1 MPEFTHLHVHTQ
13 YSILDGASDIDKLF
27 IKTKE
32 LGMSSIAITDHGNMY
47 GVIEFYNY
55 AKKHGIKPIIGCEM
69 YVAEGSRFEKKGKED
84 RSGFHLILLAK
95 NLEGY
100 HNLTRLCSLGFKRN
114 AFYYTPRI
122 DKDLLRSHTKGLI
135 ASSACIGG
143 EIPWYILNNDIEKAE
158 LALKDYLEMFG
169 EDFYLE
175 FQNHGL
181 KDQRDANEVLL
192 KLAEKYNVKCI
203 ATNDIH
209 FINKEDSYAHKILI
223 CLNTGRF
230 IDEENKM
237 SYSGEEYLKSPD
249 EMASLFPDHPELIE
263 NTQEIVNKIESFK
276 LEHEI
281 ILPKFPLPD
290 GFATE
295 GDYLR
300 HLTFEGANKLYPEL
314 SSEINERIETE
325 LEVIISRGFS
335 GYFLIVQDF
344 INEAKRMD
352 VVVGPGRGSAAGSIV
367 AFCTG
372 ITSIDPIKY
381 NLLFERF
388 LNPERASMPDI
399 DVDFEDDGRDKVLDY
414 VIKKY
419 GEDHVAQ
426 IVTFGTMAAKSSIRD
441 VARVLRLP
449 LPDADRLAKLVPD
462 DPGMTLN
469 KAFKE
474 TKELLAEK
482 ENGPELVKNT
492 LSLAVKLEGSVR
504 NSGTHACGV
513 IIGPSD
519 LMNYVPL
526 ATAKDSNLMVT
537 QYEGK
542 YIESVGMLKMDFLG
556 LKNLSIIKTA
566 IKNIQ
571 KRHNNTIDI
580 EKIPL
585 EDKLTFTLFQ
595 KGDTAGIFQFES
607 DGMQKH
613 LKELK
618 PTNIEDLIAMNALYR
633 PGPMDF
639 IPIYINRKFG
649 REKVV
654 YPHPLL
660 EEILKPTYG
669 IMVYQE
675 QIMQT
680 AQIMGGYS
688 LGKADILRRA
698 MGKKKPEEMA
708 AQKSVFIEGAL
719 QKGIDKS
726 KAEEVFDVMAKFAEY
741 GFNRSHAAAYSVV
754 AYQTAYLKAHYPAEY
769 MSAVLTHNLSDI
781 KKITFFIDD
790 CRRRN
795 IQVLGPDVNESDVQ
809 FTVNS
814 SGEIRFGMGAIK
826 GVGEIAANAIITERN
841 ANGTFKNFFDFIK
854 RITLRTVNKR
864 CMEALALAGA
874 FDCFEGTHRAQFF
887 HQENNED
894 SNFIEKAIKFSSNY
908 QAQLQSSQNSL
919 FGESNDVEI
928 ADPSMPSCETWSN
941 IDQLKKEKEVIG
953 FYISGHP
960 LDEYNIEV
968 ENFARYKIEDI
979 KRDLKPYKQSP
990 SIDFAGIITSAV
1002 HKVAKNGK
1010 PFGSFTIEDY
1020 TDFIQLSLFS
1030 EDYLRFKHLLNKDN
1044 FVFIR
1049 AKVQSNYRDEKL
1061 LELKVIN
1068 ISLLPEVLD
1077 KMTKKI
1083 VLNIN
1088 LQEIDSEF
1096 INDMAKKM
1104 KECKGNIPV
1113 RFKIHEPDEKLN
1125 IELFSGKHKVQPS
1138 DFLRAISKAG
1148 INFKIS
1154 G

>member
-13 YSILDGASDIDKLF
+13 YSILDGASDINKLF
-27 IKTKE
+27 AKVKE
-32 LGMSSIAITDHGNMY
+32 LGMSSIAITDHGSMY

-55 AKKHGIKPIIGCEM
+55 AKKHGIKPVIGCEM

-95 NLEGY
+95 NLTGY
-100 HNLTRLCSLGFKRN
+100 KNLTRLCSMGYKRD

-122 DKDLLRSHTKGLI
+122 DKDLLREHSEGII

-143 EIPWYILNNDIEKAE
+143 EIPWYILNNDVDKAE
-158 LALKDYLEMFG
+158 NALKEYLEIFG

-181 KDQRDANEVLL
+181 KEQKEANVALL

-203 ATNDIH
+203 ATNDLH
-209 FINKEDSYAHKILI
+209 FIERDDSYAHKILI

-230 IDEENKM
+230 IDEDNNM
-237 SYSGEEYLKSPD
+237 SYSGEEFLKSPD
-249 EMASLFPDHPELIE
+249 EMAALFPNNPELLE
-263 NTQEIVNKIESFK
+263 NTQEIVNKIETFK
-276 LEHEI
+276 LEHDI
-281 ILPKFPLPD
+281 ILPLFPLPE
-290 GFATE
+290 GFETE
-295 GDYLR
+295 GDFLR
-300 HLTFEGANKLYPEL
+300 HLTNEGAKKLYPEIT
-314 SSEINERIETE
+314 EEVRQRIDIE
-325 LEVIISRGFS
+325 LDVIISRNFS

-399 DVDFEDDGRDKVLDY
+399 DVDFEDEGREKVLEY
-414 VIKKY
+414 VINKY
-419 GEDHVAQ
+419 GENHVAQ

-449 LPDADRLAKLVPD
+449 LSDADRLAKLVPD
-462 DPGMTLN
+462 DVGMTLA

-474 TKELLAEK
+474 TKELMHEK
-482 ENGPELVKNT
+482 ENGTELIKKT
-492 LSLAVKLEGSVR
+492 LALAVKLEGSVR

-526 ATAKDSNLMVT
+526 ATAKDSKLMVT

-566 IKNIQ
+566 IKNIK
-571 KRHNNTIDI
+571 KRHNILIDI

-585 EDKLTFTLFQ
+585 EDKKTFELFQ
-595 KGDTAGIFQFES
+595 RGDTAAIFQFES

-618 PTNIEDLIAMNALYR
+618 PTSIEDLIAMNALYR
-633 PGPMDF
+633 PGPMDY
-639 IPIYINRKFG
+639 IPIYISRKVG
-649 REKVV
+649 REKVA

-708 AQKSVFIEGAL
+708 AQKSIFVQGAI
-719 QKGIDKS
+719 QKGIDKTN
-726 KAEEVFDVMAKFAEY
+726 AEEVFDVMAKFAEY

-790 CRRRN
+790 CRRSN

-809 FTVNS
+809 FTVNNH
-814 SGEIRFGMGAIK
+814 GEIRFGMGAIK
-826 GVGEIAANAIITERN
+826 GVGEIAANAIINERI
-841 ANGTFKNFFDFIK
+841 ANGSYKNFFDFIK

-864 CMEALALAGA
+864 CLEALAIAGA
-874 FDCFEGTHRAQFF
+874 FDCFDETHRAQFF
-887 HQENNED
+887 YQENSED
-894 SNFIEKAIKFSSNY
+894 SNFIEKAIKFSSNF
-908 QAQLQSSQNSL
+908 QAQIQSSQNSL
-919 FGESNDVEI
+919 FGETDDIEI
-928 ADPSMPSCETWSN
+928 ADPPMPNCETWSS

-960 LDEYNIEV
+960 LDEYKIEV
-968 ENFARYKIEDI
+968 DNFVRHKIEQI
-979 KRDLKPYKQSP
+979 KGDLKPLKAAP

-1002 HKVAKNGK
+1002 HKISKTGR
-1010 PFGSFTIEDY
+1010 PFGTFTVEDY
-1020 TDFIQLSLFS
+1020 TDFIQLNMFS
-1030 EDYLRFKHLLNKDN
+1030 EDYLKFKHLLNKDN

-1049 AKVQSNYRDEKL
+1049 AKVQTSYRDENL
-1061 LELKVIN
+1061 LELKIAS

-1083 VLNIN
+1083 VVHLNLDEIN
-1088 LQEIDSEF
+1088 KEF
-1096 INDMAKKM
+1096 IANIGVKM
-1104 KECKGNIPV
+1104 KENKGNIPV
-1113 RFKIHEPDEKLN
+1113 RFKIHEAGEKMN
-1125 IELFSGKHKVQPS
+1125 IELCSNKIKVHPS
-1138 DFLRAISKAG
+1138 DFLRAIEKSG

-1154 G
+1154 